1 MSPIALFFGGLLL
14 FVAVVGG
21 LLSVRP
27 AVLASVLRF
36 GLPIILGSIGLVM
49 SVIGRGGLGFPLLA
63 LAVGMF
69 VRARRAQNATRQP
82 GGHSHVRSAA
92 LEMELDLDTGAIN
105 GLVLAGSF
113 EGQELDALDE
123 ADLMHLHSELAAD
136 PESLGLLEAYLDRR
150 MPDWR
155 ADPDMDHDPRL
166 GAAPSP
172 GAMTQKEAYEVL
184 GLAPGASETEI
195 REAHRRLMKRMH
207 PDAGGTA
214 FLAGRINAAKDV
226 LLRRHG

>member
-14 FVAVVGG
+14 LVAIAGG
-21 LLSVRP
+21 LLLVRP
-27 AVLASVLRF
+27 GVLAAILRF
-36 GLPIILGSIGLVM
+36 GFPVILGSIGLVM
-49 SVIGRGGLGFPLLA
+49 IVIGRGGLGFPLLA

-69 VRARRAQNATRQP
+69 VRARRAQSATRQP
-82 GGHSHVRSAA
+82 GGQSHVRSAA
-92 LEMELDLDTGAIN
+92 LEMELDLDTGAMN

-113 EGQELDALDE
+113 EGHELDALDE
-123 ADLMHLHSELAAD
+123 ADLMQLHSELAAD
-136 PESLGLLEAYLDRR
+136 PESLGLLEAYLDCRI
-150 MPDWR
+150 PDWR
-155 ADPDMDHDPRL
+155 SGPDMDDDAGL

-172 GAMTQKEAYEVL
+172 GSMTQKEAYEVL
-184 GLAPGASETEI
+184 GLAPGASEAEI